1 MGEPFLFGFE
11 PKTLAADLRSCDL
24 TLVEDL
30 DNDQV
35 AARYGRQDLTRSG
48 ASRLS
53 HIALARVD
61 P

>member
-35 AARYGRQDLTRSG
+35 AAR
-48 ASRLS
+48 
-53 HIALARVD
+53 
-61 P
+61 